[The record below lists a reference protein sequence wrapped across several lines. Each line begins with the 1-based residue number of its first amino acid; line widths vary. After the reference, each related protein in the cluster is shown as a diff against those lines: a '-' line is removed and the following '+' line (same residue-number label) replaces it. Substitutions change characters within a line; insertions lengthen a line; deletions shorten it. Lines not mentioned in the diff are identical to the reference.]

1 MNIRF
6 VVFGIFAYNHK
17 FLLYK
22 EIDEV
27 NNEEFYR
34 PVGGGVDFQE
44 SSEDALSREIYEE
57 IGEKVTNIREL
68 GVLENVFNFRG
79 VDQHQIYKG
88 FFAEFE
94 NPEVYATEKIYGTEL
109 DGTKFTAEWM
119 DLETLLDE
127 KTVVYPRGLKEIL
140 INKFT
145 VSNKTRSY
153 KTDKLHL
160 AIIPDGSRRWSKD
173 RNLSFYEGYSVM
185 VKNLRNIVDYSFSQ
199 NVEVISLYLA
209 SAQNFLRE
217 QSNVEAFA
225 RAESEFCSVHL
236 KELLDTYSIK
246 VIFSGSLDSISDSF
260 RKSIQEIVELTKD
273 NSDLQINLCVAY
285 CPVEEV
291 FDAAK
296 KSFTKDEFF
305 INLSINQPV
314 DILIRT
320 GFSNAI
326 SNFLPLQNGY
336 ARIYFI
342 DKLINDVTNEDV
354 QAVLDQYNST
364 ERRFGR

>member
-1 MNIRF
+1 M
-6 VVFGIFAYNHK
+6 
-17 FLLYK
+17 YK

-27 NNEEFYR
+27 NNEVFYR

-57 IGEKVTNIREL
+57 LGEKIINIREL

-79 VDQHQIYKG
+79 KDQHQIYKG

-94 NPEVYATEKIYGTEL
+94 NPEVYTREKIHGTEL

-119 DLETLLDE
+119 DLPTLLDK
-127 KTVVYPRGLKEIL
+127 KTIVYPRGLKKIL
-140 INKFT
+140 RSRFT

-160 AIIPDGSRRWSKD
+160 AIIPDGSRRWAKE

-199 NVEVISLYLA
+199 GVEVISLYLA
-209 SAQNFLRE
+209 SAQNLLRE

-225 RAESEFCSVHL
+225 RAESEFCSIHL

-246 VIFSGSLDSISDSF
+246 VVFSGNLKTISDSF
-260 RKSIQEIVELTKD
+260 RESIQEIVELTKD
-273 NSDLQINLCVAY
+273 NSELQINLCVAY
-285 CPVEEV
+285 CPIEEV
-291 FDAAK
+291 LEASE
-296 KSFTKDEFF
+296 KSNSRDDLFEH
-305 INLSINQPV
+305 LSINQPV

-320 GFSNAI
+320 GFSNAM

-336 ARIYFI
+336 ARMHFI
-342 DKLINDVTNEDV
+342 DKLVNDVTNEDI
-354 QAVLDQYNST
+354 QDILDQYNAT

>member
-6 VVFGIFAYNHK
+6 VVFGIFTYNHK

-209 SAQNFLRE
+209 SAQNFL
-217 QSNVEAFA
+217 
-225 RAESEFCSVHL
+225 
-236 KELLDTYSIK
+236 
-246 VIFSGSLDSISDSF
+246 
-260 RKSIQEIVELTKD
+260 
-273 NSDLQINLCVAY
+273 
-285 CPVEEV
+285 
-291 FDAAK
+291 
-296 KSFTKDEFF
+296 
-305 INLSINQPV
+305 
-314 DILIRT
+314 
-320 GFSNAI
+320 
-326 SNFLPLQNGY
+326 
-336 ARIYFI
+336 
-342 DKLINDVTNEDV
+342 
-354 QAVLDQYNST
+354 
-364 ERRFGR
+364 